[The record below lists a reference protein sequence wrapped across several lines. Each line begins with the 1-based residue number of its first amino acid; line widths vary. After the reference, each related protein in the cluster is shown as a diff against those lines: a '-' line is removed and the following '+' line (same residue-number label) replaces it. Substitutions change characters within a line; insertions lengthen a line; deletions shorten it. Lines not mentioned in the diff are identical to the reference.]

1 MFSQNQ
7 EDRMIEAVFGRI
19 GVKTRKFVEFGFG
32 FLQNN
37 TLRFAL
43 RHRGSGLYMDGSE
56 KNCRRARLLWAAVP
70 LNVKIKQAW
79 LERENIDELI
89 GQGVGAGEI
98 DLLSIDVDGNDYW
111 LWKAISSISP
121 RVVIAEYNAS
131 FGPDRAVTVPYDR
144 AFDRHQKHPSGFYHG
159 MSLAAAE
166 KLAAAKGYS
175 LIGCE
180 DAGVNALFVRKD
192 QAGPFAALPARRAF
206 KPHSNRVRR
215 NYTQH
220 DQENLVYSLPVI
232 EV

>member
-1 MFSQNQ
+1 M
-7 EDRMIEAVFGRI
+7 
-19 GVKTRKFVEFGFG
+19 
-32 FLQNN
+32 
-37 TLRFAL
+37 
-43 RHRGSGLYMDGSE
+43 
-56 KNCRRARLLWAAVP
+56 
-70 LNVKIKQAW
+70 
-79 LERENIDELI
+79 
-89 GQGVGAGEI
+89 GAGEI

-144 AFDRHQKHPSGFYHG
+144 SFDRHQKHPSGFYHS

-192 QAGPFAALPARRAF
+192 QAGPFAALTARRAF
-206 KPHSNRVRR
+206 KPHSSRVRR

-220 DQENLVYSLPVI
+220 DQEKLFIRFPLSRFDT